1 MKATLPI
8 EQLDI
13 WYARQERDKGMK
25 RAIDHADKVID
36 NWGEKVYALLKEFLR
51 TNKGNFMAE
60 DFRLSVEDKI
70 DAPPHNRA
78 FGGIFMR
85 AAKAGLIERVTYA
98 PVKNWKAHRANASV
112 WRKS

>member
-1 MKATLPI
+1 MI
-8 EQLDI
+8 QQQLDI
-13 WYARQERDKGMK
+13 GFARKARDKGIK
-25 RAIDHADKVID
+25 LALDHADKVID
-36 NWGEKVYALLKEFLR
+36 NWGEKAYVLLKEFLR

-60 DFRLSVEDKI
+60 DFRLSVADKI

-85 AAKAGLIERVTYA
+85 AAKAGLIERVGYA